1 MADLKSTAAAL
12 VGAGFFAVVT
22 VFALT
27 AAPGA
32 GGAQTTTEAAP
43 SDVVVAKVNGED
55 VYLSELLDAYSQ
67 LPPQAQQMGVE
78 TIYPFLLERVIDQ
91 KLLGLAA
98 AKSIAPDD
106 PEVQEQM
113 AMLRERVE
121 MQVYFTRE
129 LEQKVTEESIRD
141 GYEQFLK
148 DNPPTEELHA
158 RHILV
163 ETEEKAKEV
172 LSEIQGGKD
181 FAEAAKEHS
190 TGPSGPNGGDLG
202 YFGADAMV
210 KPFADAAFA
219 MQAGEISSAP
229 VQTEFGWHLIKVE
242 DRRETP
248 QPAFDEMRD
257 QISQQLSQEAASE
270 ILEGL
275 RGNATIEK
283 FDMQGNPEP
292 APEEPAPG
300 AEPAQ
305 Q

>member
-1 MADLKSTAAAL
+1 
-12 VGAGFFAVVT
+12 
-22 VFALT
+22 
-27 AAPGA
+27 
-32 GGAQTTTEAAP
+32 
-43 SDVVVAKVNGED
+43 
-55 VYLSELLDAYSQ
+55 
-67 LPPQAQQMGVE
+67 
-78 TIYPFLLERVIDQ
+78 
-91 KLLGLAA
+91 
-98 AKSIAPDD
+98 
-106 PEVQEQM
+106 
-113 AMLRERVE
+113 
-121 MQVYFTRE
+121 
-129 LEQKVTEESIRD
+129 
-141 GYEQFLK
+141 
-148 DNPPTEELHA
+148 
-158 RHILV
+158 
-163 ETEEKAKEV
+163 
-172 LSEIQGGKD
+172 
-181 FAEAAKEHS
+181 
-190 TGPSGPNGGDLG
+190 
-202 YFGADAMV
+202 MV

-219 MQAGEISSAP
+219 MQAGEVSAAP